1 MKIYAT
7 IDGGTVVTSTESSYL
22 PNDNWREYEVDYIDQ
37 LVINSGNIVIDRSQP
52 NKIEV
57 YKQLARD
64 QFRLS
69 ELKELIKDYSADKE
83 LYNNGIIDSMSIT
96 EEEYRNIL
104 LEYKSLKDR
113 LS

>member
-22 PNDNWREYEVDYIDQ
+22 PNDNWRKYEVDYIDQ

-64 QFRLS
+64 QSRLS
-69 ELKELIKDYSADKE
+69 EIKQIISDNVAEKE
-83 LYNNGIIDSMSIT
+83 LYTNGIIDSMSMT
-96 EEEYRNIL
+96 EDEYKNLL
-104 LEYKSLKDR
+104 LEFKDLKDK